1 MKDRVPK
8 YPGRV
13 YVTPENEGAPYYAT
27 IERADEPVEAGTPL
41 NKATLLSDETA
52 ELYEKPT
59 DTAVPDDMFKILGA
73 ERKRAIFGEKSEIE
87 SGIWDTYSYV
97 TNNYGDELF
106 RQITSD
112 GKGRVIARMGGDSSD
127 RIYYSDDYC
136 ETINPVST
144 PWDYSSE
151 VFGYMGYVCGH
162 FIIPNRRTESD
173 PVILISK
180 DGINW
185 TEKTLDWNLSGDDR
199 IGGNKR
205 VIGNDDWGF
214 IFAADEYSAGY
225 TAIKITKSGGDLI
238 FSKSSF
244 GSSKEASYN
253 DGVYVEWRTE
263 GSVQISYTTG
273 DPESSKTNLTRP
285 PNMNSDD
292 TVHGCIHVGGY
303 IVMCWSGFY
312 TGKKPAVSVYN
323 ISAGSWSDRLYTS
336 DSTGDI
342 YRIGASAGKA
352 LIFLDNGTDFWI
364 VDPKTNTVEI
374 KSVYFSSDVVLVTMY
389 PEDGPTVSLFPAG
402 LNASNIYGVY
412 KSEITKSIEYR
423 LVDLLGNYVGNGVKI
438 ETGEYT
444 GTGTYGASNPNT
456 LTFNFVPKLLI
467 IRPSAGK
474 LEGSSI
480 SDTGMIALYGS
491 TAFNAKSSDG
501 NSNALAEIVWSS
513 TSASWSGKN
522 ADAQLNANNTKYLY
536 IAIG

>member
-13 YVTPENEGAPYYAT
+13 YVTPENGGAPYYAT
-27 IERADEPVEAGTPL
+27 IERADEPVEVGTPL

-59 DTAVPDDMFKILGA
+59 DTAVPDDLFEILGA

-136 ETINPVST
+136 ETMNPVST

-162 FIIPNRRTESD
+162 FIIPNSKTESN
-173 PVILISK
+173 PTLLISK
-180 DGINW
+180 DGKTW
-185 TEKTLDWNLSGDDR
+185 KEKTLDWNLSGDDR

-214 IFAADEYSAGY
+214 IFAADDYSGGY
-225 TAIKITKSGGDLI
+225 TAIKITKSGDDLN

-244 GSSKEASYN
+244 GSNKDASYN
-253 DGVYVEWRTE
+253 GGVYVEWYTS
-263 GSVQISYTTG
+263 GSVQISYATG
-273 DPESSKTNLTRP
+273 DPESSKTSLTRP

-292 TVHGCIHVGGY
+292 DVLGCIHVDGY
-303 IVMCWSGFY
+303 IVMCWEGFY
-312 TGKKPAVSVYN
+312 TNNKPTVSAYN

-336 DSTGDI
+336 DGAGDI
-342 YRIGASAGKA
+342 YYIGASAGKV
-352 LIFLDNGTDFWI
+352 LIFLNDSQEFWI
-364 VDPKTNTVEI
+364 VDPKTNAVEI
-374 KSVYFSSDVVLVTMY
+374 KSLYFRSDVVLVTMY
-389 PEDGPTVSLFPAG
+389 PEDGPTVSLFPG
-402 LNASNIYGVY
+402 GPNATAIYGVY
-412 KSEITKSIEYR
+412 KSEIIKDIEYK

-438 ETGEYT
+438 ETGEYM
-444 GTGTYGASNPNT
+444 GTGTYGNSNKNT
-456 LTFNFVPKLLI
+456 LHFNFTPKVVVVRTSKQDSSHYGFLTLNPI
-467 IRPSAGK
+467 EVTPSAFNFQ
-474 LEGSSI
+474 GSS
-480 SDTGMIALYGS
+480 L
-491 TAFNAKSSDG
+491 
-501 NSNALAEIVWSS
+501 SNILHL
-513 TSASWSGKN
+513 SWSEKTLEWYGETGI
-522 ADAQLNANNTKYLY
+522 DQLNATGVKYFY
-536 IAIG
+536 AAIG

>member
-13 YVTPENEGAPYYAT
+13 KLEPVEGQPNVFDVV
-27 IERADEPVEAGTPL
+27 RADEPVVDGTAL
-41 NKATLLSDETA
+41 NKANLLSDDTA

-59 DTAVPDDMFKILGA
+59 DTAVPDDLFEILGA

-136 ETINPVST
+136 ETMNPVST

-162 FIIPNRRTESD
+162 FIIPNSKTESN
-173 PVILISK
+173 PTLLISK
-180 DGINW
+180 DGKTW

-205 VIGNDDWGF
+205 VIGTDDWGV
-214 IFAADEYSAGY
+214 IFAADDYSGGY
-225 TAIKITKSGGDLI
+225 TAIKITKSGDDLN

-244 GSSKEASYN
+244 GSNKDASYN
-253 DGVYVEWRTE
+253 GGVYVEWYTS
-263 GSVQISYTTG
+263 GSVQISYATG
-273 DPESSKTNLTRP
+273 DPESSKTSLTRP

-292 TVHGCIHVGGY
+292 DVLGCIHVDGY
-303 IVMCWSGFY
+303 IVMCWEGFY
-312 TGKKPAVSVYN
+312 TNNKPTVSAYN

-336 DSTGDI
+336 DGAGDI
-342 YRIGASAGKA
+342 YYIGASAGKV
-352 LIFLDNGTDFWI
+352 LIFLNDSQEFWI
-364 VDPKTNTVEI
+364 VDPKTNAVEI
-374 KSVYFSSDVVLVTMY
+374 KSLYFRSDVVLVTMY
-389 PEDGPTVSLFPAG
+389 PEDGPTVSLFPG
-402 LNASNIYGVY
+402 GPNATAIYGVY
-412 KSEITKSIEYR
+412 KSEIIKDIEYK

-444 GTGTYGASNPNT
+444 GTGTYGNSNKNT
-456 LTFNFVPKLLI
+456 LHFNFTPKVVVVRTSKQDSSHYGFLTLNPI
-467 IRPSAGK
+467 EVTPSAFNFQ
-474 LEGSSI
+474 GSS
-480 SDTGMIALYGS
+480 
-491 TAFNAKSSDG
+491 SS
-501 NSNALAEIVWSS
+501 NILHL
-513 TSASWSGKN
+513 SWSEKTLEWYGETGI
-522 ADAQLNANNTKYLY
+522 DQLNATGVKYFY
-536 IAIG
+536 AAIG